1 MRPQGREPVP
11 IEYREHGR
19 GYASTFAL
27 LAVLVAGFVLD
38 QVFNG
43 FGAHWV
49 AWLVAAAVVVGI
61 DVLTIRAARAYRTIT
76 VTADEV
82 IVGDGRVRRADIV
95 GLEHGPDPRTPVLG
109 SDVTAAG
116 LPRGVTGL
124 SLQLVDGSRVVVPTR
139 TPDRLADVLDAQRDL
154 PDIRLAEPE
163 DAAALTDV
171 EQKSAQLFAV
181 AGFELPGDWGSVG
194 AMRETLAV
202 LVSGRPPTGFVRLG
216 EMDGCALIE
225 LVAVVPSKMRSGV
238 GRALVEAACI
248 WAIVRG
254 YPSVLVSTYRDV
266 PWNAPFFESCGFSVV
281 AEPGPEMKELQDW
294 ERAVGLDRLGP
305 RVTLKREL

>member
-19 GYASTFAL
+19 GYTSTFAL

-38 QVFNG
+38 QVLSG
-43 FGAHWV
+43 LGAHWV
-49 AWLVAAAVVVGI
+49 AWLVAAVVIIGI
-61 DVLTIRAARAYRTIT
+61 DALTIRAARTYRSVI
-76 VTADEV
+76 VTRDEV
-82 IVGDGRVRRADIV
+82 IVGRARVSRADII
-95 GLEHGPDPRTPVLG
+95 GLDHEPDPRAPVLG
-109 SDVTAAG
+109 SDAPAAG

-124 SLQLVDGSRVVVPTR
+124 SLHLAGSSRVVVPTR
-139 TPDRLADVLDAQRDL
+139 MPERLAAVLDAARDL
-154 PDIRLAEPE
+154 PDVRLAGP
-163 DAAALTDV
+163 DDV
-171 EQKSAQLFAV
+171 PLLAEVGQKATQLFAV
-181 AGFELPGDWGSVG
+181 AGFELPGNWGSIA
-194 AMRETLAV
+194 AMHEPLAV

-216 EMDGCALIE
+216 EADGCALIE
-225 LVAVVPSKMRSGV
+225 LVAVVPSKMRNGV

-248 WAIVRG
+248 WGVVRG
-254 YPSVLVSTYRDV
+254 YSGVLVSTYRDV
-266 PWNAPFFESCGFSVV
+266 PWNAPFFESCGFSVL